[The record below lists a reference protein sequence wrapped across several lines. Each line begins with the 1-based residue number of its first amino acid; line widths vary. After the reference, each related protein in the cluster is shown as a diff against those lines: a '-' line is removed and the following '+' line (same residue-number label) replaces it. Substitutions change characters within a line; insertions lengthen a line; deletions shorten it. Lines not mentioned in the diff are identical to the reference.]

1 MYKNG
6 RPLLSSIR
14 RKVSNPSCGFSLIE
28 LMICLSIFAIL
39 GLYSASAYNPNIDQ
53 IRVDRAAKRLIHHL
67 ALARLEAVRQGR
79 PVTLCPGDTSEG
91 CATGNGWSGGWIA
104 FGDPNQNYIL
114 DPDERPILA
123 GAGSSDLTIG
133 WRTPDRLLFK
143 PDGSAWPNGHFR
155 ICGLTSSNRRAVIGH
170 LTGRARLSAQAP
182 GNKPVQCP

>member
-1 MYKNG
+1 MHLETSHSNF
-6 RPLLSSIR
+6 RSSLLCIQ
-14 RKVSNPSCGFSLIE
+14 FL
-28 LMICLSIFAIL
+28 
-39 GLYSASAYNPNIDQ
+39 
-53 IRVDRAAKRLIHHL
+53 KRLLHHL
-67 ALARLEAVRQGR
+67 ALARLEAIRLGL

-123 GAGSSDLTIG
+123 GAGSSGLTIG

-155 ICGLTSSNRRAVIGH
+155 ICGLGSSNRRAVIVH
-170 LTGRARLSAQAP
+170 FTGRARLSAQAP
-182 GNKPVQCP
+182 GNKSVRCP